1 MHRHCKYSQAL
12 TMAPPLLAATDST
25 PSSAVHVD
33 SLMLTPSTSTP
44 SRQVATSYNT
54 TTISLAFHFCSRNRW
69 DLGAQSTFQATK
81 IYSAL
86 GEKALELHA
95 GGSSH

>member
-1 MHRHCKYSQAL
+1 
-12 TMAPPLLAATDST
+12 MAPLPLAATDST

-44 SRQVATSYNT
+44 SRLVATSYST
-54 TTISLAFHFCSRNRW
+54 TTISLASHFCSRNRW
-69 DLGAQSTFQATK
+69 DSGAQSTFQTTQ
-81 IYSAL
+81 IYLAL
-86 GEKALELHA
+86 GKKAFAPHA